1 MSATNPSAFQSNSP
15 SPAKVSSP
23 SNDLTDTIDQL
34 KLDPLASG
42 RPATPARA
50 NSTDKSTART
60 TGKRA
65 PTKKAAKSSRPARPS
80 SKQSNLIAKPA
91 QTIDEAI
98 ASNTRPEELDAL
110 LREWSKYNEQQ
121 ALLKAKADSEAL
133 AKSVE
138 ARRRVLADKLLAY
151 ADSLGITVAAARKI
165 FADELEAQRRGK
177 SK

>member
-1 MSATNPSAFQSNSP
+1 MSANTPSAFQSNSP
-15 SPAKVSSP
+15 SPAKVSP
-23 SNDLTDTIDQL
+23 ATNYLADTIDQL
-34 KLDPLASG
+34 KLDPPASG
-42 RPATPARA
+42 GTATPARA
-50 NSTDKSTART
+50 SSTDKPTTRT

-65 PTKKAAKSSRPARPS
+65 PTRKAAKSSRPARPA
-80 SKQSNLIAKPA
+80 SKQSTLLAKPA
-91 QTIDEAI
+91 LTIDEAI
-98 ASNTRPEELDAL
+98 ASNTPPEELDAL

-177 SK
+177 SR